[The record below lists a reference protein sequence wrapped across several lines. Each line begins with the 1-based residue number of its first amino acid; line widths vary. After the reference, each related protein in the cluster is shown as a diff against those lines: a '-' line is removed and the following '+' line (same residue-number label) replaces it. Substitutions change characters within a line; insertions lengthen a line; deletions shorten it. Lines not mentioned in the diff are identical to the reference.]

1 MCGSMQLNIYWVH
14 YINIRVH
21 SATVIRVVMLV
32 NLEQFKE
39 GQIITKNIQ
48 AKNKVHMPRSNHRNN
63 YRISLVKFIS
73 PIKTS
78 RQRT

>member
-1 MCGSMQLNIYWVH
+1 MCGNMQLNIYQVH

-32 NLEQFKE
+32 NLEHFKE

-48 AKNKVHMPRSNHRNN
+48 AKNKGHMPGQITETTTKYLLS
-63 YRISLVKFIS
+63 SS
-73 PIKTS
+73 
-78 RQRT
+78 